1 MRLTDNTIRSKNA
14 RPSTL
19 PVVKVRSRRPS
30 VAEPRPLTNPRAV
43 EKQIVSKRLMVE
55 ALKSSKGNVAHACK
69 LAGISRM
76 THYRWTRDDPEYA
89 AAFDDIGQEV
99 VDNMET
105 LFLKETVA
113 QKDLRSMRW
122 FLERK
127 GKDRGYGKPSVQQFD
142 EDGNPIKSIGVQN
155 NIVVFREDVPGD
167 SVAKALS
174 DLLRNRPE
182 LLEQAKREPVPQLEV
197 VVDADEVDED
207 DDELDEYED

>member
-1 MRLTDNTIRSKNA
+1 
-14 RPSTL
+14 
-19 PVVKVRSRRPS
+19 
-30 VAEPRPLTNPRAV
+30 
-43 EKQIVSKRLMVE
+43 
-55 ALKSSKGNVAHACK
+55 
-69 LAGISRM
+69 M

-89 AAFDDIGQEV
+89 AAFDDISQEV

-127 GKDRGYGKPSVQQFD
+127 GKERGYGKPSVQQFD

-174 DLLRNRPE
+174 DLLNRRPE
-182 LLEQAKREPVPQLEV
+182 LRERAAQEPFHKETV
-197 VVDADEVDED
+197 VIDAEEIEESDED
-207 DDELDEYED
+207 DDYED